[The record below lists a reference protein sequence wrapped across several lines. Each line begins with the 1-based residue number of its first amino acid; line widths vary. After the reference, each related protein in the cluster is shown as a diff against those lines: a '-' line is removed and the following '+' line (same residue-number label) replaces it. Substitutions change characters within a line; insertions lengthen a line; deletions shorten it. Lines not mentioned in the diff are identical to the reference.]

1 MADDLRVATKWRSL
15 FQGGAVNHEA
25 LAAAELLLEGLS
37 PESPLRV
44 RYATELRDM
53 RKLHA
58 THLET
63 ARAPARRR
71 R

>member
-1 MADDLRVATKWRSL
+1 MADDLRVASKWRSL
-15 FQGGAVNHEA
+15 FQGGAVTHEA
-25 LAAAELLLEGLS
+25 LAAAESLLDGLS

-53 RKLHA
+53 RKLHE
-58 THLET
+58 THLQP
-63 ARAPARRR
+63 ARVPARRR